1 MVVNNF
7 VNSSDISA
15 WNKEQCQHHDGVY
28 LNCGLPNRWYE
39 LDCVDFPNMGIQEC
53 SGSCLPLN
61 YGSFTA
67 CRPSNMEYDGAHA
80 GIIYHIL
87 TIPSPSSKPANQ
99 PNKNTVLYTILA
111 LILLTSIS
119 LMVLII

>member
-7 VNSSDISA
+7 VNPSNISA

-28 LNCGLPNRWYE
+28 INCGLPNRWYE

-67 CRPSNMEYDGAHA
+67 CRPSSMEYDGAHA
-80 GIIYHIL
+80 GIVYHIL
-87 TIPSPSSKPANQ
+87 TMPSPKPTNQ
-99 PNKNTVLYTILA
+99 PNNMLLYSIIA
-111 LILLTSIS
+111 LILLSGIAF
-119 LMVLII
+119 VVALI